1 MTVPDDADHD
11 LRRAESLDEELLE
24 AESVDVETYLDD
36 ETRIERIDEELR
48 VGFSALAHIGKA
60 VSIFGSAR
68 TPATIPSTSG
78 RVRPRACSA
87 RRASRSSP
95 AAARG

>member
-1 MTVPDDADHD
+1 MPKDADHD

-36 ETRIERIDEELR
+36 ETRIDRIHEELR
-48 VGFSALAHIGKA
+48 GGFAALAHIGKA

-68 TPATIPSTSG
+68 TP
-78 RVRPRACSA
+78 RD
-87 RRASRSSP
+87 
-95 AAARG
+95 